1 MSRLGRIFGMLLLAF
16 LAVSCSRKAY
26 TADGF
31 PSGAGPVYPD
41 YMGVTVPAGIAP
53 LNFCYTAP
61 GLSKAVTTFSC
72 GDESFSVK
80 GVDVRIPRKKWRR
93 LLQAARGSEVLVT
106 SSVIDTSWTIAV
118 SGDDIDYG
126 LTYRLLEPG
135 YEVYSKMGIYE
146 RELGSFREKALIENT
161 EFSGCVNC
169 HATNRGEPSQFSLH
183 IRGEHG
189 ATLLQLQGSLDA
201 YNTKTDSTL
210 GFCVY
215 PYWHPQGEYI
225 AYSTNNTRQ
234 GFHLQQDKLIEVFDL
249 ESDLQIYDIAANCL
263 ITAPQIREKDFWET
277 FPSFSPDG
285 RTLYFS
291 RAVPK
296 EIPEGITDIR
306 YSLCKVGFDP
316 SDGTIG
322 DDVEVLIDAEADS
335 ISVCFPRPS
344 YDGRYIIYTQ
354 ASYGNFSIWH
364 HEADL
369 WMFDLQTGER
379 WPLDVLNSPD
389 TESYHN
395 FSSNGRWFQ
404 FASRRD
410 DGLFTRIYISH
421 FDPETGEFAKPFM
434 LPQRDPRS
442 FYRDRFLSYNVT
454 EFTTGPVQLDKVRA
468 RRIIASPE
476 RVPFGFRWS
485 GRASD

>member
-1 MSRLGRIFGMLLLAF
+1 MSRFIRISGMLLLAV
-16 LAVSCSRKAY
+16 LAVSCSQRAI
-26 TADGF
+26 TAGEF
-31 PSGAGPVYPD
+31 PSNAGPVYPD
-41 YMGVTVPAGIAP
+41 YMGVTVPVGIAP

-61 GLSKAVTTFSC
+61 GTFRAVTTFSC

-80 GVDVRIPRKKWRR
+80 GVEVRIPKKKWRH
-93 LLQAARGSEVLVT
+93 LLQTARGSGITVSSNVLD
-106 SSVIDTSWTIAV
+106 SDWTIAV
-118 SGDDIDYG
+118 SEDDIDYG

-146 RELGSFREKALIENT
+146 RELGSFKERALIENT

-183 IRGEHG
+183 IRGDHG
-189 ATLLQLQGSLDA
+189 ATLLKLQGSLDA

-215 PYWHPQGEYI
+215 PYWHPDGDYI

-234 GFHLQQDKLIEVFDL
+234 GFHVQQDKLIEVFDL
-249 ESDLQIYDIAANCL
+249 DSDLQVYDVKNNCL
-263 ITAPQIREKDFWET
+263 ITAPQIKEKDYWET

-285 RTLYFS
+285 RTLYFC

-296 EIPEGITDIR
+296 SIPEDITNIR
-306 YSLCKVGFDP
+306 YSFCKVGFDP
-316 SDGTIG
+316 ESGSIG
-322 DDVEVLIDAEADS
+322 DDVEVLIDAENDS
-335 ISVCFPRPS
+335 LSVCFPRPS
-344 YDGRYIIYTQ
+344 YDGKYVIYTQ
-354 ASYGNFSIWH
+354 AAYGNFSIWH

-369 WMFDLQTGER
+369 WMLDLQTGER
-379 WPLDVLNSPD
+379 RPLDVLNSPD

-395 FSSNGRWFQ
+395 FSSNGKWFQ
-404 FASRRD
+404 LASRRD

-421 FDPETGEFAKPFM
+421 FDSGTGEFTKPFM
-434 LPQRDPRS
+434 LPQKNPRT

-454 EFTTGPVQLDKVRA
+454 EFATGPVQLDKVRA
-468 RRIIASPE
+468 RKIIASPE

-485 GRASD
+485 E

>member
-1 MSRLGRIFGMLLLAF
+1 MSRLSNISGIIAIAV
-16 LAVSCSRKAY
+16 LAVSCSQKAIV
-26 TADGF
+26 AGEF
-31 PSGAGPVYPD
+31 PANAGPIYPD

-61 GLSKAVTTFSC
+61 GTSKAVTTFSF
-72 GDESFSVK
+72 GDQSFTVK
-80 GVDVRIPRKKWRR
+80 GVEVRIPEKKWKSM
-93 LLQAARGSEVLVT
+93 LQAARGSQITVSSTVL
-106 SSVIDTSWTIAV
+106 DEPWTISV
-118 SGDDIDYG
+118 SEDDIDYG

-146 RELGSFREKALIENT
+146 RELGSFKEKALIENT

-169 HATNRGEPSQFSLH
+169 HATNRGEPSQYSLH
-183 IRGEHG
+183 IRGDHG
-189 ATLLQLQGSLDA
+189 ATLLQLQGKLDA

-215 PYWHPQGEYI
+215 PYWHPEGEYI

-234 GFHLQQDKLIEVFDL
+234 GFHVQQDKLIEVFDL
-249 ESDLQIYDIAANCL
+249 DSDMQVYDIMNNTL
-263 ITAPQIREKDFWET
+263 ITAPQIKEKDYWET

-285 RTLYFS
+285 RTLYFC

-296 EIPEGITDIR
+296 SIPENITDIR
-306 YSLCKVGFDP
+306 YSFCKVGFDP
-316 SDGTIG
+316 ATGTIG
-322 DDVEVLIDAEADS
+322 QDVEVLIDAENDS
-335 ISVCFPRPS
+335 LSVCFPKPS
-344 YDGRYIIYTQ
+344 YDGKYVVYTQ
-354 ASYGNFSIWH
+354 SAYGNFSIWH

-369 WMFDLQTGER
+369 WMLDLQTGER
-379 WPLDVLNSPD
+379 RPLDVLNSPD

-395 FSSNGRWFQ
+395 FSSNGKWFQ
-404 FASRRD
+404 LASRRD

-421 FDPETGEFAKPFM
+421 FDSETGEFTKPFM
-434 LPQRDPRS
+434 LPQKNPRT

-468 RRIIASPE
+468 RKIIASPE

-485 GRASD
+485 R

>member
-1 MSRLGRIFGMLLLAF
+1 MFRSIRTYGIFLLAV
-16 LAVSCSRKAY
+16 LAASCSPG
-26 TADGF
+26 TITEGEF
-31 PSGAGPVYPD
+31 PSNAGPIYPD
-41 YMGVTVPAGIAP
+41 YMGVTVPVGIAP

-61 GLSKAVTTFSC
+61 GVSKAVTTFSC
-72 GDESFSVK
+72 GNEGFSVK
-80 GVDVRIPRKKWRR
+80 GAEVRIPARKWHR
-93 LLQAARGSEVLVT
+93 LLQAACGSEISVS
-106 SSVIDTSWTIAV
+106 SSVLDTAWTIAV

-146 RELGSFREKALIENT
+146 RDLGSFKERALIENT

-183 IRGEHG
+183 IRGDHG
-189 ATLLQLQGSLDA
+189 ATLLKLNGVLGA

-215 PYWHPQGEYI
+215 PYWHPEGDYI

-234 GFHLQQDKLIEVFDL
+234 GFHVQQDKLIEVFDL
-249 ESDLQIYDIAANCL
+249 ASDLQVYDIRNNCI
-263 ITAPQIREKDFWET
+263 ITAPQVKEEDYWET

-285 RTLYFS
+285 KTLYFC

-296 EIPEGITDIR
+296 TIPENVMDIR
-306 YSLCKVGFDP
+306 YSFCKVSFDAAT
-316 SDGTIG
+316 GTIG
-322 DDVEVLIDAEADS
+322 DDVEVLIDAENDS
-335 ISVCFPRPS
+335 LSVCFPKPS
-344 YDGRYIIYTQ
+344 YDGRYVVYTK
-354 ASYGNFSIWH
+354 AAYGNFSIWH
-364 HEADL
+364 HESDL
-369 WMFDLQTGER
+369 WMLDMQTGER
-379 WPLDVLNSPD
+379 IPLDVLNSPD

-395 FSSNGRWFQ
+395 FSSNGRWLQ

-421 FDPETGEFAKPFM
+421 FDAGTGAFTKPFM
-434 LPQRDPRS
+434 LPQRNPRT

-468 RRIIASPE
+468 RKIIASPE
-476 RVPFGFRWS
+476 RVPFAFRWS
-485 GRASD
+485 E

>member
-1 MSRLGRIFGMLLLAF
+1 MLRSIRIYGIALLAV
-16 LAVSCSRKAY
+16 LAASCSPKAI
-26 TADGF
+26 TEGEF
-31 PSGAGPVYPD
+31 PSNAGPIYPD
-41 YMGVTVPAGIAP
+41 YMGVTVPVGIAP

-61 GLSKAVTTFSC
+61 GVSKAVTTFSC
-72 GDESFSVK
+72 GNEGFSVK
-80 GVDVRIPRKKWRR
+80 GAEVRIPARKWHR
-93 LLQAARGSEVLVT
+93 LLQAACGSEISVS
-106 SSVIDTSWTIAV
+106 SSVLDTAWTIAV

-146 RELGSFREKALIENT
+146 RDLGSFKERALIENT

-183 IRGEHG
+183 IRGDHG
-189 ATLLQLQGSLDA
+189 ATLLKLNGALDA

-215 PYWHPQGEYI
+215 PYWHPEGDYI

-234 GFHLQQDKLIEVFDL
+234 GFHVQQDKLIEVFDL
-249 ESDLQIYDIAANCL
+249 ASDLQVYDIMNNCI
-263 ITAPQIREKDFWET
+263 ITAPQVKEEDYWET

-285 RTLYFS
+285 KTLYFC

-296 EIPEGITDIR
+296 TIPENVMDIR
-306 YSLCKVGFDP
+306 YSFCKVSFDAAT
-316 SDGTIG
+316 GTIG
-322 DDVEVLIDAEADS
+322 NDVEVLIDAENDS
-335 ISVCFPRPS
+335 LSVCFPKPS
-344 YDGRYIIYTQ
+344 YDGRYVVYTK
-354 ASYGNFSIWH
+354 AAYGNFSIWH
-364 HEADL
+364 HESDL
-369 WMFDLQTGER
+369 WMLDLQTGER
-379 WPLDVLNSPD
+379 IPLDVLNSPD

-421 FDPETGEFAKPFM
+421 FDAGTGEFTKPFM
-434 LPQRDPRS
+434 LPQRNPRT

-468 RRIIASPE
+468 RKIIASPE
-476 RVPFGFRWS
+476 RVPFAFRWS
-485 GRASD
+485 E

>member
-1 MSRLGRIFGMLLLAF
+1 MFRSIRIFGIVLLAV
-16 LAVSCSRKAY
+16 LAASCSRQANSER
-26 TADGF
+26 DF
-31 PSGAGPVYPD
+31 PSTAGPVYPD
-41 YMGVTVPAGIAP
+41 YMGVTVPVGIAP

-61 GLSKAVTTFSC
+61 GVSKAVTTFSC

-80 GVDVRIPRKKWRR
+80 GADVRIPARKWHR
-93 LLQAARGSEVLVT
+93 LLQAARGSEINVS
-106 SSVIDTSWTIAV
+106 SSVLDTVWTIAV
-118 SGDDIDYG
+118 SGDEIDYG
-126 LTYRLLEPG
+126 LTYRLLAPG

-146 RELGSFREKALIENT
+146 RDLSSFKERALIENT

-183 IRGEHG
+183 IRGDHG
-189 ATLLQLQGSLDA
+189 ATLLKIQESLEA

-215 PYWHPQGEYI
+215 PYWHPGGDYI

-234 GFHLQQDKLIEVFDL
+234 GFHVQQDKLIEVFDL
-249 ESDLQIYDIAANCL
+249 ASDLQVYDIRNNCI
-263 ITAPQIREKDFWET
+263 ITAPQVKEDDYWET

-285 RTLYFS
+285 KTLYFC

-296 EIPEGITDIR
+296 AIPENVMDIR
-306 YSLCKVGFDP
+306 YSFCKVSFDAAT
-316 SDGTIG
+316 GTIG
-322 DDVEVLIDAEADS
+322 DDVEVLIDAENDS
-335 ISVCFPRPS
+335 LSVCFPKPS
-344 YDGRYIIYTQ
+344 YDGRYVVYTK
-354 ASYGNFSIWH
+354 AAYGNFSIWH

-369 WMFDLQTGER
+369 WMLDLQTGER
-379 WPLDVLNSPD
+379 IPLDVLNSAD

-421 FDPETGEFAKPFM
+421 FDPLTGEFTKPFM
-434 LPQRDPRS
+434 LPQKNPRT
-442 FYRDRFLSYNVT
+442 FYRDRFLSFNVT
-454 EFTTGPVQLDKVRA
+454 EFTTGPVSLDKVRA
-468 RRIIASPE
+468 RKIIASPE

-485 GRASD
+485 E

>member
-1 MSRLGRIFGMLLLAF
+1 MLVLAV
-16 LAVSCSRKAY
+16 LAVSCSRNAI
-26 TADGF
+26 TAGEF

-53 LNFCYTAP
+53 LNFCYTVP
-61 GLSKAVTTFSC
+61 GTSDAVTTFSC

-80 GVDVRIPRKKWRR
+80 GVEVRIPQKKWRH
-93 LLQAARGSEVLVT
+93 LLQAARGAEIKVSSTVL
-106 SSVIDTSWTIAV
+106 DTTWTIAV

-146 RELGSFREKALIENT
+146 RELGSFKEKALLENT

-215 PYWHPQGEYI
+215 PYWHPKGEYI

-249 ESDLQIYDIAANCL
+249 DSDLQIYDIADNCI
-263 ITAPQIREKDFWET
+263 ITAPQIKEKDFWET

-285 RTLYFS
+285 RTLYFC

-296 EIPEGITDIR
+296 DIPESITDIR

-316 SDGTIG
+316 ADGSIG
-322 DDVEVLIDAEADS
+322 DDVEILIDADADS

-344 YDGRYIIYTQ
+344 YDGRYIVYTQ
-354 ASYGNFSIWH
+354 AAYGNFSIWH

-369 WMFDLQTGER
+369 WLLDLQTGKR
-379 WPLDVLNSPD
+379 TPLDVLNSHD

-395 FSSNGRWFQ
+395 FSSNGRWLQ

-421 FDPETGEFAKPFM
+421 FDPETGEFTKPFM
-434 LPQRDPRS
+434 LPQKNPRT

-454 EFTTGPVQLDKVRA
+454 EFTTGPVHLDKVRA
-468 RRIIASPE
+468 RKIIASPD
-476 RVPFGFRWS
+476 RIPFSFRWS
-485 GRASD
+485 E